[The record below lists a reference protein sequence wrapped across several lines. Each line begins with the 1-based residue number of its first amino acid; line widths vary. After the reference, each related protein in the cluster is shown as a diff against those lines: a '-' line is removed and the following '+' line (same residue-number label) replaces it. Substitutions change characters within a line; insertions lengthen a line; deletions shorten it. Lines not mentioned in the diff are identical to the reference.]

1 MSWNPVLNFFME
13 IKQAYADAYSEDSWW
28 DYQDNNSFT
37 DCLSCW
43 VWYISNL
50 GHPKRFYYQ
59 NILNNLSLN
68 EYDNMLLIRYKDL
81 DIDWDAYDGFY
92 MECRSVVI
100 DIKKNKLVLTPFHK
114 FRNLNECEENSLEN
128 IQEKIK
134 NAQKVE
140 VTDKL
145 DGSMCSM
152 RFYNNRIVMSGSRAL
167 DRDTSFRLQN
177 YYNWVCEHKNFFD
190 MAVNFPEYTFIFEG
204 IFPDDVHVV
213 HYNEQMIGLHLVG
226 MRNVKNGVELSYQ
239 QIAEVAEYFSVPH
252 VQIFNMTFEE
262 AYQDAI
268 NDGRK
273 SNEGEGYVVDID
285 GYKIKVKY
293 NDYVQ
298 MHHAIGQMISPNAII
313 KAIRGNYWDDFYSKI
328 PLAYQPQAMDIAT
341 NVFNYIRIFND
352 NVYYWKECIDKA
364 CNYTEDRKVFMIAV
378 NDIVPKYYA
387 GAVRCKF
394 LGKEMDYLQHIKY
407 DDILSYLDL
416 MGA

>member
-1 MSWNPVLNFFME
+1 MSWNPVLNFFIE

-28 DYQDNNSFT
+28 DYQDNNYFT
-37 DCLSCW
+37 DCLSYW

-50 GHPKRFYYQ
+50 GHPKRFDYQ

-68 EYDNMLLIRYKDL
+68 EYDDMLLIRYKDL

-100 DIKKNKLVLTPFHK
+100 DIKKNKLVLAPFRK
-114 FRNLNECEENSLEN
+114 FRNLNECEENSLES

-152 RFYNNRIVMSGSRAL
+152 RFYNNRIIMSGSRAL
-167 DRDTSFRLQN
+167 NRDVSFRLQN
-177 YYNWVCEHKNFFD
+177 YYNWVWEHKNFFD

-239 QIAEVAEYFSVPH
+239 QIAEVAEHFDVSH
-252 VQIFNMTFEE
+252 VKIFNMTFEE

-298 MHHAIGQMISPNAII
+298 MHHAIGRMISPNAII
-313 KAIRGNYWDDFYSKI
+313 KAIRENCWDDFYSKI

-352 NVYYWKECIDKA
+352 NVCYWKECIDKA
-364 CNYTEDRKVFMIAV
+364 CNYTEDRKIFMIAV